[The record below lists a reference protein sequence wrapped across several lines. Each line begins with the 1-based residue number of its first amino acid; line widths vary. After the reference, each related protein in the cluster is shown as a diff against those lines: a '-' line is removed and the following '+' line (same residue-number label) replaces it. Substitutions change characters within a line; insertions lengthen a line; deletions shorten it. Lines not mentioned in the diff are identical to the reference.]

1 MNGLLQNLLGN
12 FLGNHGGNQAS
23 KAIGYRS
30 SLQVGNGDLAYDT
43 QAEVLALITAAA
55 HADFTKIWQMTVP
68 AQQRLHWG
76 FGSPGLPHN
85 QGYMWFA
92 SLEVTTPSFDVGILR
107 VEQRRAREVRG
118 GYVVAEIPDS
128 SLHTATATSLA
139 TATPTN
145 RNEMIALPE
154 KSEFPYIGE
163 DSLMVLT
170 YALTTPATAAHVIV
184 AFQIPITVYQ

>member
-1 MNGLLQNLLGN
+1 MNGILANLLGN
-12 FLGNHGGNQAS
+12 FVGNRGGQAPRPV
-23 KAIGYRS
+23 GYRS
-30 SLQVGNGDLAYDT
+30 SVQVGNGDAAYDEI
-43 QAEVLALITAAA
+43 AEVLALITAAA

-68 AQQRLHWG
+68 AQQRIHWG
-76 FGSPGLPHN
+76 FGSPALPHN

-92 SLEVTTPSFDVGILR
+92 SMETTTPSFDVGILR
-107 VEQRRAREVRG
+107 IEQRRAREVKG

-128 SLHTATATSLA
+128 SLHTPTATSLA

-154 KSEFPYIGE
+154 KVEFPFVGE
-163 DSLMVLT
+163 DSLLVLT

-184 AFQIPITVYQ
+184 AFQMPITVYQ